1 MPLQYTQELPADSIL
16 LLFSSGADSNTL
28 PIRTWNHRGLENG
41 GDPFGACGSNMDYGR
56 NYTKPSDWVT
66 PNGSSVPFLA
76 QATYTEGEEV
86 VIRSWTTANHRGH
99 IEMYGCGDY
108 ENPTDACFRQHPLV
122 FVEDMLHGA
131 PKDPAYPLRAMLAPP
146 SGEFEVQCLH
156 HDINILIQKYTL
168 WIYGY
173 IMSSYYHNM
182 RRFLY
187 HSRRP
192 KCKCLH
198 DYTTRRIWRPVCS
211 QVQASRWIAW

>member
-1 MPLQYTQELPADSIL
+1 MSLQYTQELPADSIL
-16 LLFSSGADSNTL
+16 LLFSSGADSDTL

-41 GDPFGACGSNMDYGR
+41 GDSFGACGSNMDYGR

-122 FVEDMLHGA
+122 FVEDIRL
-131 PKDPAYPLRAMLAPP
+131 
-146 SGEFEVQCLH
+146 CLH
-156 HDINILIQKYTL
+156 LHDINILIQKYTL

-198 DYTTRRIWRPVCS
+198 DYTTWRIWRPVCS